1 MRTLMLLPL
10 LLLAGFAF
18 SQTSPAPAAAS
29 NAAQTAEAHSV
40 PSLDGGIGSC
50 TADFT
55 INDVAGKPVYNATI
69 KVHIAYGTWSIRKLD
84 LQINTNV
91 DGKAR
96 FTGLPERVKRGLMFQ
111 ASDPGRYGE
120 AFDDPAETCNKQFTI
135 ALQKKN

>member
-1 MRTLMLLPL
+1 MRPFTLLPL

-18 SQTSPAPAAAS
+18 SQTSSQTAAQNAS
-29 NAAQTAEAHSV
+29 QTAEAHTV
-40 PSLDGGIGSC
+40 PTLDGGIGSC
-50 TADFT
+50 PAALP
-55 INDVAGKPVYNATI
+55 INDDAGKPVYNATI
-69 KVHIAYGTWSIRKLD
+69 KVHIAYGTWGIRKLD

-135 ALQKKN
+135 SLQKKP

>member
-1 MRTLMLLPL
+1 MRPFTLLSL

-18 SQTSPAPAAAS
+18 SQTSSQTAAQNAS
-29 NAAQTAEAHSV
+29 QTAEAHTV
-40 PSLDGGIGSC
+40 PSLDGGIGQC

-55 INDVAGKPVYNATI
+55 INDDAGKPVYNATI

-111 ASDPGRYGE
+111 ASDPGRYGDS
-120 AFDDPAETCNKQFTI
+120 FDDPAETCNKQFTI
-135 ALQKKN
+135 ALQKKP